1 MPRKGLLVNVLR
13 HKTDCSFHGVSS
25 RYDSFVMT
33 TTAEESGR
41 FHDTSVRVFEV
52 SDNLP
57 ELRLCVE
64 YPGFSIERICL
75 RPVNPETGEVY
86 KTGFM
91 ASGNFVYTSDS
102 RFPRVDGHSLPLPLH
117 DRCEHDD
124 TRRKVLAMYPGLVE
138 ETI

>member
-1 MPRKGLLVNVLR
+1 MPRKGLLVDVLR
-13 HKTDCSFHGVSS
+13 PKTDCSFYGVSS

-33 TTAEESGR
+33 TTPEDSGH
-41 FHDTSVRVFEV
+41 FHEPGNFIFEPTTRR
-52 SDNLP
+52 P

-64 YPGFSIERICL
+64 YPGFSIVRICL
-75 RPVNPETGEVY
+75 RPVNPETGAVY

-102 RFPRVDGHSLPLPLH
+102 RFPRVDGHILPLPLH

-124 TRRKVLAMYPGLVE
+124 TRRKVWETYPGLVE
-138 ETI
+138 ETV